1 MYCYERQHSESVPT
15 ILFVISVQLTQHIVS
30 FAITYEMLKLKGWI
44 IEMKLT
50 QPIRDIVE
58 LDKIKKYYC
67 DIKPNKRNY
76 LLIVCGLNTALRISD
91 ILKLRWKDVY
101 NESLLSF
108 KSHIDVKEKKTGKK
122 TTIFI
127 NDNLKEALASYLKE
141 IFEKKE
147 NLCEVMEQFIFLGQK
162 SENKPISRIQA
173 FRIISSAAKK
183 CLLSQKVSCHSLR
196 KTFGYH
202 AWKKGVSPALLTSI
216 YNHSSYKITT
226 RYLGIDQD
234 DRDEVFCL
242 VNL

>member
-1 MYCYERQHSESVPT
+1 
-15 ILFVISVQLTQHIVS
+15 
-30 FAITYEMLKLKGWI
+30 
-44 IEMKLT
+44 MKLT

-196 KTFGYH
+196 KH
-202 AWKKGVSPALLTSI
+202 
-216 YNHSSYKITT
+216 
-226 RYLGIDQD
+226 LGIMPGKK
-234 DRDEVFCL
+234 ECHLHCL
-242 VNL
+242 PASIIIRHIK

>member
-1 MYCYERQHSESVPT
+1 
-15 ILFVISVQLTQHIVS
+15 
-30 FAITYEMLKLKGWI
+30 
-44 IEMKLT
+44 MKTT
-50 QPIRDIVE
+50 QPIRDIGE

-67 DIKPNKRNY
+67 DVKPNKRNW
-76 LLIVCGLNTALRISD
+76 LLIICGLNTALRISD

-101 NESLLSF
+101 NEGLLSF
-108 KSHIDVKEKKTGKK
+108 KSHIDIKEQKTGKK

-127 NDNLKEALASYLKE
+127 NNNLKEALASFLKDL
-141 IFEKKE
+141 FAKKI
-147 NLCEVMEQFIFLGQK
+147 NLAELMERFIFLGQK
-162 SENKPISRIQA
+162 SGNKPISRIQA
-173 FRIISSAAKK
+173 FRIISHAAEK
-183 CLLSQKVSCHSLR
+183 CQLGHRVSSHSLR

-234 DRDEVFCL
+234 DRDEVFGL